1 MKSTQTKNTR
11 KKSAIHAV
19 KEEIT
24 KVPYTHKPN
33 DMDVDEW
40 QRRLRKQF
48 GERQEF
54 ALTNVGSHP
63 IFSDFR
69 LHNPASGNTYR
80 LAIRGDKAG
89 DNFCSCPDFSINT
102 LGTCKHLEFAL
113 SRLKKCEGAAQQF
126 EAGFVPPFSE
136 VYLSYGIKRE
146 LRFRAGSE
154 APRPLVT
161 LARRF
166 FDAAGVL
173 KDRQLPKISTFLNSL
188 SRWQEEHEVR
198 CYDDVMAFVA
208 AFQDAEHTR
217 TVVEKALPQ
226 GILSPLFETLLKTEL
241 FPYQRQG
248 ALFALNAGRCLI
260 GDDMGL
266 GKTIQAI
273 AAAELMGRLLTV
285 EKVLII
291 SPTSLKHQWKS
302 EIDRFTD
309 RSAVVVEGLTP
320 ERKSHYASDSF
331 FKIINYE
338 IVHRDLEMINQWH
351 PDLIILDEAQR
362 IKNWKTRTARTVKSL
377 ESTYAIVLTGTPLE
391 NRIEELHSLMEFV
404 DRSHLGPLYRFV
416 HNHQLTDEHGK
427 VIGYRDLEK
436 VRTSLK
442 EVMIRRKKS
451 EVLKQ
456 LPSRI
461 DKNFFVPMTDEQM
474 QIHADYAEIV
484 MKLAAKWRRFRFLC
498 EADQKRLQMA
508 MACMRMVSDNTWLI
522 DRQTLNGPKLEE
534 LEIILQ
540 ELMQEGSEKAV
551 VFSQWHLMT
560 DLVAKVLEE
569 NGIGYVHLN
578 GTVPS
583 KQRKGLMTRFKD
595 DPACRVFLS
604 TDAGGVGLN
613 LQSGSVL
620 INIDIPWNPAVL
632 EQRIARIHRMGQSKP
647 VRIINFVSQ
656 GSIEESILS
665 LLKFKKSL
673 FAGALDEDGLDVVM
687 REKSQMEQFITTVED
702 ALSDLE
708 KGRVER
714 DSAIVE
720 EEEPADDEAG
730 EESSHSSDEAEHTQ
744 QTVDSGQKALS
755 DLLTGGARLLMGLS
769 QALAPQKAGDKAE
782 SEGGTAPQLDAMV
795 TKFIGKDEATGKPC
809 LKIPIPEPEVINS
822 IVSGLQQLFKSF
834 SGVK

>member
-1 MKSTQTKNTR
+1 MKTTR
-11 KKSAIHAV
+11 KKSAIPAV
-19 KEEIT
+19 KEEIA
-24 KVPYTHKPN
+24 KVPYTHKPK

-40 QRRLRKQF
+40 QRLLRKQF

-54 ALTNVGSHP
+54 VLTNIGNHP
-63 IFSDFR
+63 LFSDFR
-69 LHNPASGNTYR
+69 LTNPASGKTYR

-89 DNFCSCPDFSINT
+89 ENFCSCPDFSINS

-113 SRLKKCEGAAQQF
+113 SRLKKLEGAAEQF
-126 EAGFVPPFSE
+126 ETGFVPPFSE

-161 LARRF
+161 LARRY
-166 FDAAGVL
+166 FDAAGAL
-173 KDRQLPKISTFLNSL
+173 KERQLPKIGAFLNSL

-208 AFQDAEHTR
+208 TFQDAEHNR
-217 TVVEKALPQ
+217 TVVAKALPQ
-226 GILSPLFETLLKTEL
+226 GIDSPPFETLLKTEL

-273 AAAELMGRLLTV
+273 AAAELMGQLLGV
-285 EKVLII
+285 EKVLVI

-302 EIDRFTD
+302 EIDRFTG

-320 ERKSHYASDSF
+320 ERKSHYRSDSF

-338 IVHRDLEMINQWH
+338 IVHRDLEMINEWR

-362 IKNWKTRTARTVKSL
+362 IKNWKTRTAQTVKSL

-404 DRSHLGPLYRFV
+404 DHSHLGPLYRFV

-436 VRTSLK
+436 VRASLK
-442 EVMIRRKKS
+442 GVMIRRKKN

-456 LPSRI
+456 LPSRM

-474 QIHADYAEIV
+474 QIHEDYAGIV
-484 MKLAAKWRRFRFLC
+484 MQLAAKWRRFRFLC

-522 DRQTLNGPKLEE
+522 DKQTLNGPKLEE

-583 KQRKGLMTRFKD
+583 KQRKGLMNTFRD

-632 EQRIARIHRMGQSKP
+632 EQRIARIHRMGQVKP

-673 FAGALDEDGLDVVM
+673 FAGVLDEDGLDVVM
-687 REKSQMEQFITTVED
+687 REKSQMEQFITTVEE
-702 ALSDLE
+702 ALSGLE
-708 KGRVER
+708 KGKAER
-714 DSAIVE
+714 DSAAL
-720 EEEPADDEAG
+720 EEEPEPADFESDESG
-730 EESSHSSDEAEHTQ
+730 EEPSVSPDTLEQTQ
-744 QTVDSGQKALS
+744 LTVDPGQKALN

-769 QALAPQKAGDKAE
+769 QALSHQKTADKAE
-782 SEGGTAPQLDAMV
+782 CEGGAAPQLDAMV
-795 TKFIGKDEATGKPC
+795 NRFIGKDDATGKPC
-809 LKIPIPEPEVINS
+809 LKIPLPEPEVVNS
-822 IVSGLQQLFKSF
+822 IFLGLQQLFKSF
-834 SGVK
+834 S

>member
-1 MKSTQTKNTR
+1 METSRTKKT
-11 KKSAIHAV
+11 AIPSV

-40 QRRLRKQF
+40 QRRLRRQF

-54 ALTNVGSHP
+54 VLTNVGNHQ

-69 LHNPASGNTYR
+69 LHNPASGKTYR
-80 LAIRGDKAG
+80 MAIRGDKPG
-89 DNFCSCPDFSINT
+89 DNFCSCPDFSINA

-113 SRLKKCEGAAQQF
+113 SRLNKLDGAAEQF
-126 EAGFVPPFSE
+126 ESGFVPSFSE

-154 APRPLVT
+154 APRPLVIQ
-161 LARRF
+161 ARRY

-173 KDRQLPKISTFLNSL
+173 KERQLSKISTFLDAL
-188 SRWQEEHEVR
+188 SRWQDEHEVR

-208 AFQDAEHTR
+208 TFQDAEHHR
-217 TVVEKALPQ
+217 TLVAKALPQ
-226 GILSPLFETLLKTEL
+226 GIDSPLFDTLLKTEL
-241 FPYQRQG
+241 LPYQRQG

-273 AAAELMGRLLTV
+273 AAAELMGQLLAV
-285 EKVLII
+285 EKVLVI

-320 ERKSHYASDSF
+320 ERKSHYRSDSF
-331 FKIINYE
+331 IKIINYE
-338 IVHRDLEMINQWH
+338 IVHRDLEMINEWR

-362 IKNWKTRTARTVKSL
+362 IKNWKTRTAQTVKSL

-416 HNHQLTDEHGK
+416 HNHQLTDKHGK

-436 VRTSLK
+436 VRSSLK
-442 EVMIRRKKS
+442 SVMIRRKKN

-456 LPSRI
+456 LPSRM

-474 QIHADYAEIV
+474 QIHEDYADIV
-484 MKLAAKWRRFRFLC
+484 MKLAYKWRRFRFLC

-560 DLVAKVLEE
+560 DLVAKVLEK

-583 KQRKGLMTRFKD
+583 RQRKGLMTTFRD

-632 EQRIARIHRMGQSKP
+632 EQRIARIHRMGQKKP

-687 REKSQMEQFITTVED
+687 REKSQMEQFITTVEE
-702 ALSDLE
+702 ALSGLE
-708 KGRVER
+708 KRKSER
-714 DSAIVE
+714 ETTVNE
-720 EEEPADDEAG
+720 EEEPADDEVV
-730 EESSHSSDEAEHTQ
+730 EESSLSSDAAEQPQ
-744 QTVDSGQKALS
+744 QAVDPGQKALN

-769 QALAPQKAGDKAE
+769 QALSPQKTADKAE
-782 SEGGTAPQLDAMV
+782 NEGGAQPHLDAMV
-795 TKFIGKDEATGKPC
+795 NRFIGKDEATGKPC
-809 LKIPIPEPEVINS
+809 LKIPLPEPEVINS

-834 SGVK
+834 L

>member
-1 MKSTQTKNTR
+1 
-11 KKSAIHAV
+11 
-19 KEEIT
+19 
-24 KVPYTHKPN
+24 
-33 DMDVDEW
+33 
-40 QRRLRKQF
+40 
-48 GERQEF
+48 
-54 ALTNVGSHP
+54 
-63 IFSDFR
+63 
-69 LHNPASGNTYR
+69 
-80 LAIRGDKAG
+80 
-89 DNFCSCPDFSINT
+89 
-102 LGTCKHLEFAL
+102 
-113 SRLKKCEGAAQQF
+113 
-126 EAGFVPPFSE
+126 
-136 VYLSYGIKRE
+136 
-146 LRFRAGSE
+146 
-154 APRPLVT
+154 
-161 LARRF
+161 
-166 FDAAGVL
+166 
-173 KDRQLPKISTFLNSL
+173 
-188 SRWQEEHEVR
+188 
-198 CYDDVMAFVA
+198 
-208 AFQDAEHTR
+208 
-217 TVVEKALPQ
+217 
-226 GILSPLFETLLKTEL
+226 
-241 FPYQRQG
+241 
-248 ALFALNAGRCLI
+248 
-260 GDDMGL
+260 
-266 GKTIQAI
+266 
-273 AAAELMGRLLTV
+273 
-285 EKVLII
+285 
-291 SPTSLKHQWKS
+291 
-302 EIDRFTD
+302 
-309 RSAVVVEGLTP
+309 VVVEGLTP
-320 ERKSHYASDSF
+320 ERKTHYASESF

-338 IVHRDLEMINQWH
+338 IVYRDLDLINAWR

-362 IKNWKTRTARTVKSL
+362 IKNWKTRTAQTVKSL
-377 ESTYAIVLTGTPLE
+377 QSTYAIVLTGTPLE

-436 VRTSLK
+436 VRASLK
-442 EVMIRRKKS
+442 EVMIRRRKS

-474 QIHADYAEIV
+474 QIHTDYADIV
-484 MKLAAKWRRFRFLC
+484 VQLAAKWRRFRFLC

-702 ALSDLE
+702 ALSGLDRGGE
-708 KGRVER
+708 QRASAAER
-714 DSAIVE
+714 EEEEAAGGEIVE
-720 EEEPADDEAG
+720 EISVSTDDG
-730 EESSHSSDEAEHTQ
+730 EQ
-744 QTVDSGQKALS
+744 PQPVVDPGQKALS
-755 DLLTGGARLLMGLS
+755 DLLEGGARFLMGLS
-769 QALAPQKAGDKAE
+769 QAMSPPKTEQEA
-782 SEGGTAPQLDAMV
+782 EGGRGGSAAQSIVQRFVAR
-795 TKFIGKDEATGKPC
+795 DEVSGKPC
-809 LKIPIPEPEVINS
+809 LKIPLPEPEVVNS

-834 SGVK
+834 SGGK